1 VAIDGALP
9 PGFTVEINTAS
20 RQDLMRLPQV
30 GETLASRIIERR
42 PYRRLTDLLEVD
54 GIGPSTYRVLK
65 PMLRLDPPAE

>member
-1 VAIDGALP
+1 
-9 PGFTVEINTAS
+9 
-20 RQDLMRLPQV
+20 MRLPQV

-54 GIGPSTYRVLK
+54 GIGPSTYRALK